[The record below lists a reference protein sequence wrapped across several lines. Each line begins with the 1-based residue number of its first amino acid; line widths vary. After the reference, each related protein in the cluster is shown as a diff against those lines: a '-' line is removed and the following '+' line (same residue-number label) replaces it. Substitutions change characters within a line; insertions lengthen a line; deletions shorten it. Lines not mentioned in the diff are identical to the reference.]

1 MTILFSILIGLVAIA
16 LFCVFM
22 DLLTL
27 LYSIAWIIPVVILAV
42 FVLRLIFRPDFRTK
56 VGSVILG
63 QKGGRANIPTAT
75 VATETELLEQ
85 LNSLIDQAIVDGAI
99 SERERRAIAT
109 KGVEMGIAPEE
120 VEAYIASRMSE
131 QK

>member
-1 MTILFSILIGLVAIA
+1 MGIIFTILIGLVAIA

-27 LYSIAWIIPVVILAV
+27 LYSIAWIIPVVLLVV
-42 FVLRLIFRPDFRTK
+42 FVLRLIFRLDFRTK
-56 VGSVILG
+56 VVSVILG
-63 QKGGRANIPTAT
+63 QKVGKGNIQTIAA
-75 VATETELLEQ
+75 VTETESLEQ
-85 LNSLIDQAIVDGAI
+85 LNSLIDMAIVDGAI
-99 SERERRAIAT
+99 SERERRAIVT

>member
-27 LYSIAWIIPVVILAV
+27 LYNIAWIIPVVILVV
-42 FVLRLIFRPDFRTK
+42 FILRLIFRPDFRTK

-63 QKGGRANIPTAT
+63 QKVGKGNMQTIAA
-75 VATETELLEQ
+75 VTETESLEQ
-85 LNSLIDQAIVDGAI
+85 LNSLIDMAIVNGAI
-99 SERERRAIAT
+99 SERERRAIVT

>member
-27 LYSIAWIIPVVILAV
+27 LYSIAWIIPVVLLVV
-42 FVLRLIFRPDFRTK
+42 FVLRLIFRLDFRTK

-63 QKGGRANIPTAT
+63 QKIGKGNIQTIAA
-75 VATETELLEQ
+75 VTETESLEQ
-85 LNSLIDQAIVDGAI
+85 LNSLIDMAIVDGAI
-99 SERERRAIAT
+99 SERERRAIVT